1 MNLFFNAS
9 NLRFGGGI
17 TFTLQLL
24 QALLPLRKN
33 DQITIVVPAGAG
45 YESLSN
51 WPNVQLI
58 FVPDRFHY
66 SRISKYYYNRS
77 VFEKWAQQSN
87 ADKIISLGNI
97 AFPSGKIPQLLL
109 IQNAFLFYPESP
121 AWSRMNIR
129 QFAYNRMMNAYTA
142 KHLKFASTYA
152 VQTEVMK
159 ERLCR
164 LFDIYPNN
172 VSIVPNAVTEIS
184 PPSQTDIAAQKGTG
198 IHLLMLSKYYAHKN
212 FEILLPLAKKIQ
224 DQKLDITITLTL
236 DANESRDTANF
247 LNTVQQAQLDGIIK
261 NRGHVPLAEIE
272 QVFRYYDGL
281 LFPTLLESFSGTYLE
296 AMKSGKPIFT
306 SRFDFATQLCQ
317 DAAFYFN
324 PLDAGSILRTVT
336 SAFAQPEEMNT
347 KVAKGY
353 TILSE
358 MPDWQSVAQSFSE
371 IIDRFD

>member
-17 TFTLQLL
+17 TFTQQLL

-33 DQITIVVPAGAG
+33 DQITIVVPNGAG
-45 YESLSN
+45 YESLAQT
-51 WPNVQLI
+51 PNVQLI

-77 VFEKWAQQSN
+77 VFEKWAKQAN

-97 AFPSGKIPQLLL
+97 AFPSPGITQLLL

-129 QFAYNRMMNAYTA
+129 QFTYNRMMNAYTA
-142 KHLKFASTYA
+142 KHLKFASAYA
-152 VQTEVMK
+152 VQTAVMK

-164 LFDIYPNN
+164 LFDIDPEK
-172 VSIVPNAVTEIS
+172 VSIVPNA
-184 PPSQTDIAAQKGTG
+184 IAHSSSGNDNIGTAKNDG
-198 IHLLMLSKYYAHKN
+198 IRLLVLSKYYAHKN
-212 FEILLPLAKKIQ
+212 FEILLPLAKEIKQ
-224 DQKLDITITLTL
+224 QKQNITITLTL
-236 DANESRDTANF
+236 DANESKDTAAF
-247 LNTVQQAQLDGIIK
+247 LETIQKEQLADVVK

-272 QVFRYYDGL
+272 QTFHYYDGL

-306 SRFDFATQLCQ
+306 SRFDFATHLCK

-324 PLDAGSILRTVT
+324 PLDARSILRTIT
-336 SAFAQPEEMNT
+336 DAFAQPEAIIA
-347 KVAKGY
+347 KVGKGHE
-353 TILSE
+353 ILDE
-358 MPDWQSVAQSFSE
+358 MPDWQRVAQSFSE
-371 IIDRFD
+371 IIDRFE